1 MRRIRWTLFRAVIAL
16 LCLAFAGGLYA
27 EQHRVPGQP

>member
-1 MRRIRWTLFRAVIAL
+1 MKHVITTLFRAVLGLLAL
-16 LCLAFAGGLYA
+16 LFAGGVYA

>member
-1 MRRIRWTLFRAVIAL
+1 MRRITRTVFRAVIAL
-16 LCLAFAGGLYA
+16 LGLAFAGGVYT